1 MTKHTLHILLFLTCC
16 FSGHTQ
22 ELLFSN
28 ISNEFSIPSQECYKI
43 LQDRRGYIW
52 FSTDNGLCRYGNGS
66 LKIFDARN
74 GLPEENV
81 YAMSEDQKGRL
92 WFATSDNRILYYDKG
107 KLIEA
112 PFNQSYQK
120 PAIKERS
127 NPIPLMLDM
136 WDPENSYITNYYY
149 SSRIK
154 QSINSAYL
162 IPTRDSTVSLVFQK
176 TKGHPF
182 IPTQLKKTDEK
193 FRTLLLSNEQKDHR
207 VTLFDLPV
215 NKSFSWYSVTAFS
228 GVTDFIAIHKKLLKV
243 NADLHFSAINF
254 PGRILSLYTDKSNGL
269 WVGVENNGLYYYPDI
284 HTMKQGHHSLSNFSV
299 TGICEDQENGIW
311 CTTLEKG
318 VFYCRN
324 KFLIS
329 YNSLDGLNKNMTLLK
344 YTDGSLFASSSSQAI
359 FRWRNQKLE
368 TYDLRLKNTRFSDI
382 IRDRK
387 DWILSGKET
396 VIRTNSTLNSKTQLV
411 FLPYHTFGCKELVKG
426 RNDQIF
432 GFLAK
437 NVLQINS
444 INLIT
449 VVNRSNRLISQT
461 IIHKKGDVFF
471 LGGDQGL
478 YEFNVV
484 TLQYRKIKGVPEKV
498 RKIIRTRSGRIWIA
512 TKNDGIYWLDGEK
525 VTNATQLL
533 GLKTFL
539 FYDLAEDPAGTVWA
553 GSNQGLYRFSS
564 NGGKYQTSCYTISHG
579 LPSSDVYKVA
589 ADSEKIWFS
598 TYEGLFNLPLETSS
612 LNTAGPAIHL
622 QKLSVKNKPVTDLS
636 GTFRF
641 THDLNNLHF
650 TFDILTFKNGSNTKL
665 EYLLEYNGL
674 VTATKLDGNEVF
686 LENLDPGTYELT
698 VFGVNN
704 DGVRSSN
711 PEIFLIT
718 IDSPFWQTWWF
729 ILLASLIILLF
740 IFLTVRLIISSIRK
754 KEEAKTLVNK
764 LMAEYQI
771 TALQAQMNP
780 HFIFNAINT
789 IQGYI
794 LEKNEDEAYN
804 YLAKFGKL
812 IRKVLHH
819 SQEKVLLLEV
829 ELEVLQL
836 YVELEQLRFDHCFD
850 YELTISENVFPEDIY
865 LPGMILQPYLENA
878 IWHGIVNL
886 RESRRGKLEVFVKRE
901 NKVLLVLIKDN
912 GIGREMAM
920 SFNKDRRH
928 KSVGMKLTGERL
940 HAMNQLH
947 GYETASVTIT
957 DLFDQDGEASG
968 TSVEVSI
975 PINTET

>member
-1 MTKHTLHILLFLTCC
+1 
-16 FSGHTQ
+16 
-22 ELLFSN
+22 
-28 ISNEFSIPSQECYKI
+28 
-43 LQDRRGYIW
+43 
-52 FSTDNGLCRYGNGS
+52 
-66 LKIFDARN
+66 
-74 GLPEENV
+74 
-81 YAMSEDQKGRL
+81 MSEDKNGRL
-92 WFATSDNRILYYDKG
+92 WFATSDNRVLYYEKG
-107 KLIEA
+107 KLLEA
-112 PFNQSYQK
+112 SFNKSYQRF
-120 PAIKERS
+120 ATKEWS

-136 WDPENSYITNYYY
+136 WDPENSYIANYYY
-149 SSRIK
+149 SCRIK
-154 QSINSAYL
+154 QSTNSAYL
-162 IPTRDSTVSLVFQK
+162 IPSVDTTVSLTFRK

-182 IPTQLKKTDEK
+182 IPAQPKKSDEK
-193 FRTLLLSNEQKDHR
+193 FRTLLLSNEHTNRR
-207 VTLFDLPV
+207 VVLFDSPI
-215 NKSFSWYSVTAFS
+215 NKPFNWYSVTALI
-228 GVTDFIAIHKKLLKV
+228 GITDFIGVNKKLLKV
-243 NADLHFSAINF
+243 NADLSFSIINF
-254 PGRILSLYTDKSNGL
+254 PARILSIYADKSNGL
-269 WVGVENNGLYYYPDI
+269 WIGVENNGLYYYPDI
-284 HTMKQGHHSLSNFSV
+284 STMKLGHHSLSNFSI

-324 KFLIS
+324 KLLVS
-329 YNSLDGLNKNMTLLK
+329 YSSLEGLNKNMTLLK
-344 YTDGSLFASSSSQAI
+344 YTNGSLFASSSSQAI
-359 FRWRNQKLE
+359 FRWTNRKLE
-368 TYDLRLKNTRFSDI
+368 IRKLGSEEVRFSDI
-382 IRDRK
+382 IRARNY
-387 DWILSGKET
+387 WLLCGKEL
-396 VIRTNSTLNSKTQLV
+396 VIRTNSDLKSKIQLV
-411 FLPYHTFGCKELVKG
+411 LLPYHTFACKEFTKG
-426 RNDQIF
+426 KNDQIF
-432 GFLAK
+432 GILSKNFLRITPA
-437 NVLQINS
+437 
-444 INLIT
+444 NLIT
-449 VVNRSNRLISQT
+449 SINRNNYVSQT
-461 IIHKKGDVFF
+461 VIHKKGDVFF

-478 YEFNVV
+478 FEFNAA
-484 TLQYRKIKGVPEKV
+484 TLQSRKIKGVPEKV

-533 GLKTFL
+533 GLKTSL
-539 FYDLAEDPAGTVWA
+539 FYDLTEDASGTVWA

-564 NGGKYQTSCYTISHG
+564 NGSSYQTSCYTISHG
-579 LPSSDVYKVA
+579 LPSHDIYKVA

-598 TYEGLFNLPLETSS
+598 SYEGLFNLPLETSS
-612 LNTAGPAIHL
+612 LNVTGPAIHL
-622 QKLSVKNKPVTDLS
+622 QKLSIKNKEITALS
-636 GTFRF
+636 HRLRF
-641 THDLNNLHF
+641 THNLNNLHF
-650 TFDILTFKNGSNTKL
+650 TFDILTFKNGSNTQL
-665 EYLLEYNGL
+665 EYLLKHDGQ
-674 VTATKLDGNEVF
+674 VSAAKLDGNQVF
-686 LENLDPGTYELT
+686 LENLVPGTYELA

-718 IDSPFWQTWWF
+718 IDAPFWQTWWF
-729 ILLASLIILLF
+729 ILLTSLMVLLF

-819 SQEKVLLLEV
+819 SQEKVLLLDV

-886 RESRRGKLEVFVKRE
+886 RESRRGKLEVFLRRE
-901 NKVLLVLIKDN
+901 NNLLLVLIKDN

-920 SFNKDRRH
+920 SFNKNRRH

-940 HAMNQLH
+940 NAMNQLH

-957 DLFDQDGEASG
+957 DLFDQNGEAAG

-975 PINTET
+975 PINTES